1 MKKFELI
8 SVIWQISYFELLP
21 VKININ
27 EGKSHKKWVR
37 ILVQSNLSVVL
48 KNYIFFILRVDPI

>member
-27 EGKSHKKWVR
+27 EGKYHKKWVR

-48 KNYIFFILRVDPI
+48 RNYIFFILRVDPI